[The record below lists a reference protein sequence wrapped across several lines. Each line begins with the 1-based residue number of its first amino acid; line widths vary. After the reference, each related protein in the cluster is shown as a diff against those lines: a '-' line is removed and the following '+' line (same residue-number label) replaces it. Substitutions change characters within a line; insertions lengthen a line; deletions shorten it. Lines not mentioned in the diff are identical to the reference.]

1 MHHRYDHNLFKWK
14 CLCILYTSYCIEHKR
29 NEEAGDMVLTSG
41 SSTELQYLVIGTNSP
56 TCHGTVKERL
66 LLHNECL
73 PRRVEPGYV
82 STDFWVGNV
91 GGNQAELVASIQNPK
106 ARNKAAIKINMEFC

>member
-1 MHHRYDHNLFKWK
+1 MCYIHHRYDHNLFKRK
-14 CLCILYTSYCIEHKR
+14 CLCILYTSYCTEHKR
-29 NEEAGDMVLTSG
+29 NEEAEDMVLTSG

-56 TCHGTVKERL
+56 TCHGTVEERL

-82 STDFWVGNV
+82 STDFWVGKV
-91 GGNQAELVASIQNPK
+91 GGKPGRAGGQYTKP
-106 ARNKAAIKINMEFC
+106 